1 MPSVLIDCV
10 TTPLDVDAV
19 MLVDAISHHLQTILV
34 LHLQTLYLYGLHP
47 YSTAHQ
53 EQEPK
58 GKEDATQ
65 VFHFNL
71 C

>member
-1 MPSVLIDCV
+1 
-10 TTPLDVDAV
+10 

-34 LHLQTLYLYGLHP
+34 LHLQTLYLYGLHS
-47 YSTAHQ
+47 YSTALQ